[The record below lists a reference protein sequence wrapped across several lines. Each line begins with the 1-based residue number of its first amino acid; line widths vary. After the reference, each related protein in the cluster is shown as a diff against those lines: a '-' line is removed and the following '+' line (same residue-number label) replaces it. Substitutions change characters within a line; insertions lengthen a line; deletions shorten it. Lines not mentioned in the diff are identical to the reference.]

1 MLCGEQFMNLI
12 DFETMVR
19 RLATEVPAHF
29 LEGVSEIA
37 VAPGMLPHPI
47 RADIYTL
54 GECIPDPLSEDS
66 TLKDLRSRIVLYHG
80 SFQALSRNDEDF
92 DWEEEAYQT
101 LTHELRHHLEW
112 RARTDALE
120 DFDRAAEENFA
131 RHDGEEFDPLFF
143 LGGDEIVD
151 GVYQV
156 DDDFF
161 LDRVIREVPAAID
174 FEWHGTRYRA
184 DLPSDLTL
192 PAYVL
197 VLELAEPPPGDLVLV
212 LRRKPAIL
220 DLFRRPGLAE
230 IEVAA
235 HPLPQ

>member
-1 MLCGEQFMNLI
+1 MKLT
-12 DFETMVR
+12 DFEILVK
-19 RLATEVPAHF
+19 RLAADVPPHF
-29 LEGVSEIA
+29 LEGISEIS
-37 VAPGMLPHPI
+37 VAPAMLPHPA

-66 TLKDLRSRIVLYHG
+66 TLQDLRSRIVLYHG
-80 SFQALSRNDEDF
+80 SFQALASGDPDF

-143 LGGDEIVD
+143 LDGEEVVE

-161 LDRVIREVPAAID
+161 LDRIVRRVPGHIE

-184 DLPSDLTL
+184 GLPAEVTL
-192 PAYVL
+192 PAYVVVEGL
-197 VLELAEPPPGDLVLV
+197 TEPPPGEVVLV
-212 LRRKPAIL
+212 LRRKPSIL
-220 DLFRRPGLAE
+220 DLFRGSDLAE
-230 IEVAA
+230 IQVAA
-235 HPLPQ
+235 HPLSQ

>member
-1 MLCGEQFMNLI
+1 MNLI

-19 RLATEVPAHF
+19 RLAGDVPDHF
-29 LEGVSEIA
+29 LEGVSEIS
-37 VAPGMLPHPI
+37 VAPSMLPHPT

-54 GECIPDPLSEDS
+54 GECIPDPLSEDA
-66 TLKDLRSRIVLYHG
+66 TLQDLRSRIVLYHG
-80 SFQALSRNDEDF
+80 SFQALAGGDPGF

-143 LGGDEIVD
+143 LGGEEIVEN
-151 GVYQV
+151 VYQV

-161 LDRVIREVPAAID
+161 LDRIVRQVPPSLD
-174 FEWHGTRYRA
+174 FEWHGARYRA
-184 DLPSDLTL
+184 ELPPGVTL
-192 PAYVL
+192 PAYL
-197 VLELAEPPPGDLVLV
+197 VLADLKEPPPGEVVLV
-212 LRRKPAIL
+212 LRRKPSIL
-220 DLFRRPGLAE
+220 DLFRRLDVEE

-235 HPLPQ
+235 HLLPQ

>member
-1 MLCGEQFMNLI
+1 MKYS
-12 DFETMVR
+12 DFEVLVQ

-29 LEGVSEIA
+29 LEGVTELSVSPA
-37 VAPGMLPHPI
+37 MLPHPT

-54 GECIPDPLSEDS
+54 GECIPDPLSEDAG
-66 TLKDLRSRIVLYHG
+66 LDELRSRVVLYHG
-80 SFQALSRNDEDF
+80 SFQALAKADPGF

-120 DFDRAAEENFA
+120 EVDRAAEENFA

-143 LGGDEIVD
+143 LGGEEIVE

-161 LDRVIREVPAAID
+161 LDRVVRRVPD
-174 FEWHGTRYRA
+174 RLTFQWHGARYRA
-184 DLPSDLTL
+184 DLPPELSL
-192 PAYVL
+192 PAFIRVDG
-197 VLELAEPPPGDLVLV
+197 LEAPPPGEVVLV
-212 LRRKPAIL
+212 LRRKPSIL
-220 DLFRRPGLAE
+220 DLFRRGRLAH
-230 IEVAA
+230 IQVAA
-235 HPLPQ
+235 HLLPQ